1 MIVPGLTPEEATG
14 FEALREAISQL
25 QVETNG
31 QRFGMTISIG
41 VSSPQSGSSDLHA
54 MLSEADRHLYISK
67 ASAATGSRRQP
78 DAPAS
83 PPRFF
88 SRPARGDPAVD
99 PRPSTSSGKTS
110 PSTWAWNRRMSNL
123 SPRACFAFSRSAMIF
138 SSPIL

>member
-14 FEALREAISQL
+14 YFEALREAISQL

-67 ASAATGSRRQP
+67 ASGRNRVTAA
-78 DAPAS
+78 A
-83 PPRFF
+83 
-88 SRPARGDPAVD
+88 
-99 PRPSTSSGKTS
+99 
-110 PSTWAWNRRMSNL
+110 
-123 SPRACFAFSRSAMIF
+123 
-138 SSPIL
+138 